1 MFVKYASA
9 YVVMPGG
16 FGTLDEMAEVLTLV
30 QTGKSQKVP
39 IILYGSSFWEGLI
52 DWFRDSLIE
61 TGTISP
67 DDMNLFH
74 ITDDAQF
81 VIDTIFDFY
90 EGVDLDEIISK
101 SQLQMD
107 L

>member
-1 MFVKYASA
+1 
-9 YVVMPGG
+9 MPGG

-39 IILYGSSFWEGLI
+39 
-52 DWFRDSLIE
+52 LIE
-61 TGTISP
+61 EGTISP
-67 DDMNLFH
+67 KDMDLFH
-74 ITDDAQF
+74 VTDDPQF

-90 EGVDLDEIISK
+90 EGVDLDEIITQ